1 MCYQVY
7 VYTIKPLKIRLI
19 RGSGTRYV
27 AVVVPLAT
35 LGLTKCPAVRGASEA
50 SDRNRDSR

>member
-1 MCYQVY
+1 MGYRVY
-7 VYTIKPLKIRLI
+7 VGTIKPLKIRLM

-27 AVVVPLAT
+27 AVVVPRAK

-50 SDRNRDSR
+50 SDRNRDPQ